1 MKKTIALL
9 SLLIL
14 AMLGCKKD
22 SKTDNAMQY
31 SINGISDVTFK
42 SAKQSIAISITHVSG
57 PQEAVNL
64 SVTGMPTGMSYTL
77 STTSGTPSFSTIFEI
92 SRTSNVTKGIYPIKF
107 TSTTAAG
114 VAKSVD
120 FKLIVESSCPEALEG
135 KYDDM
140 SDPSIPYEY
149 TVSTKSDN
157 PNRLY
162 FYQKGFSTPD
172 YYGDIDC
179 GTGIITVPNQ
189 PYFEL
194 TAQNVSGTGTFSFSP
209 KSITLN
215 LTVTFGGASYPYTV
229 KYVGK

>member
-64 SVTGMPTGMSYTL
+64 SVTGMPTGISYTL

-120 FKLIVESSCPEALEG
+120 FKLIVESSCAEALEG

-140 SDPSIPYEY
+140 SDPSNPYEY

-162 FYQKGFSTPD
+162 FYQKGSLTPD
-172 YYGDIDC
+172 YYADVDC
-179 GTGIITVPNQ
+179 TTGVITIPNQ
-189 PYFEL
+189 PINGSTL
-194 TAQNVSGTGTFSFSP
+194 QSVSGTGTFSFSP